1 MAQLEAAFRAF
12 GVEPPAPGASPG
24 LPIAPPPP
32 VPPPPSV
39 SPPSYVAPPAPAPL
53 ASASQPDVRES
64 PTSAERFIGTKVTA
78 IAGGIAVLAAI
89 GLFLR
94 HAIEQG
100 WLGKL
105 GPLVPFAI
113 GVATSVTLL
122 IISEFAAR
130 RWNRAASIGLAGAG
144 LGGLFASAAAGTLSL
159 EVLTPLEGT
168 LMAIGAAVVGGVL
181 AARTG
186 SLVVAVLALLGAYAV
201 PASCHVLDNPGIG
214 GGVFLSLLLVLSLV
228 LVSMGPPHMAV
239 LRFVV
244 LAASVPLGAFWAIES
259 GSPRGVVAAFVVG
272 CWGLVTLSCIVESL
286 RGRAGTLA
294 KWALILASALASLAC
309 LNALGGSTRW
319 TEVSAYI
326 PLAVSV
332 GLAVIVAQFA
342 GNAEDAVEAGGP
354 TAERSDEAT
363 QQSLQA
369 LGSLARGALIS
380 IPVTLAAAASILLPA
395 EWLAPLAGVVMA
407 TLALTYRRFGG
418 APAAAPGM
426 VAWTLVFV
434 VASVAALADRTPA
447 WQWSW
452 VSEHDTMFN
461 GLLLRLHFTSSQ
473 AGAFVGIAA
482 AATALARRDAHAGL
496 AHSAALAAA
505 LVAAPALALSFGLVP
520 GLAFAA
526 AANVAIGAAGGPR
539 LRFLPSSLLLT
550 TALLL
555 VWVGAF
561 FALIVEPPE
570 RTWAMGSG
578 HWMLGTLV
586 AALASVAYAGRHLS
600 PFLRRALWCA
610 CAAVGGVLVPALF
623 TTQWIVA
630 YSHRDDALAMGVTT
644 VSLTS
649 AVVLA
654 WGAIAR
660 ERALAGIGLLLLG
673 TAGLVVCFL
682 GMWVA
687 LGRGFVVPYSGDPLW
702 GLTLLLPVIVG
713 AIARRILTG
722 MAAPAAGR
730 TAVHSFDGLLGG
742 AAVISLLA
750 AAQSV
755 LGNALPE
762 VAVPV
767 VLLVACVGSIA
778 AGFRLQRSGLRWCG
792 LALVGLLC
800 ARLLVVELAGAPA
813 LLRIGALLVSGLT
826 MAGIGI
832 LYARL
837 DGRERAARKAPP
849 VA

>member
-1 MAQLEAAFRAF
+1 MPHALH
-12 GVEPPAPGASPG
+12 PAD
-24 LPIAPPPP
+24 APPDG
-32 VPPPPSV
+32 VT
-39 SPPSYVAPPAPAPL
+39 
-53 ASASQPDVRES
+53 SAGSDS
-64 PTSAERFIGTKVTA
+64 PTSAERFIGTKVTS

-89 GLFLR
+89 GLFLH
-94 HAIEQG
+94 HAIERG
-100 WLGKL
+100 WLGQL
-105 GPLVPFAI
+105 GPLAPFLI
-113 GVATSVTLL
+113 GVATSVALL
-122 IISEFAAR
+122 VISEIAAR
-130 RWNRAASIGLAGAG
+130 RWNRGTSIGLAGAG
-144 LGGLFASAAAGTLSL
+144 IGGLFASTAAGVFSL
-159 EVLTPLEGT
+159 EVLTPFEGM
-168 LMAIGAAVVGGVL
+168 LMALGATVVGGVL

-186 SLVVAVLALLGAYAV
+186 SLVVAFLTLLGAYAV
-201 PASCHVLDNPGIG
+201 PAACGVLDDRGIG
-214 GGVFLSLLLVLSLV
+214 GGVFLTALLVLSLV
-228 LVSMGPPHMAV
+228 LTSMGPPHMAV

-244 LAASVPLGAFWAIES
+244 MAASVPLGAFWAIES
-259 GSPRGVVAAFVVG
+259 GSPRSVVAAFVVG
-272 CWGLVTLSCIVESL
+272 NWGLLTLSCIVESL
-286 RGRAGTLA
+286 RGRAGPLA
-294 KWALILASALASLAC
+294 KWALIVASVLASLAC
-309 LNALGGSTRW
+309 LDALGGRTRW
-319 TEVSAYI
+319 TEASAYI

-332 GLAVIVAQFA
+332 GLAVIVAQFSGSA
-342 GNAEDAVEAGGP
+342 ADAIEAGGQ

-369 LGSLARGALIS
+369 LASLSRGALIS
-380 IPVTLAAAASILLPA
+380 TPITLAAAAAILLPT
-395 EWLAPLAGVVMA
+395 EWLAAVAGVAMA
-407 TLALTYRRFGG
+407 ALALAYRRLGG
-418 APAAAPGM
+418 ASAAAPGM
-426 VAWTLVFV
+426 VAWSLVFV
-434 VASVAALADRTPA
+434 VAAVAALADRAPA

-452 VSEHDTMFN
+452 VTEHDTMFN
-461 GLLLRLHFTSSQ
+461 GLLFRLHFTSSQ
-473 AGAFVGIAA
+473 IGAFVGIAA
-482 AATALARRDAHAGL
+482 AVAPLTRRDAHAGL
-496 AHSAALAAA
+496 AHPAALAAA
-505 LVAAPALALSFGLVP
+505 LVAAAALALSFGLVP

-526 AANVAIGAAGGPR
+526 AANVAIGAAGGQR

-561 FALIVEPPE
+561 FALIVEAPD

-600 PFLRRALWCA
+600 PFLRRALWCT
-610 CAAVGGVLVPALF
+610 CAAVGCVLVPALV

-630 YSHRDDALAMGVTT
+630 YRHRDDALAMGVTT
-644 VSLTS
+644 VSLIS
-649 AVVLA
+649 AAVLA

-660 ERALAGIGLLLLG
+660 ERALVGIALVFLG

-682 GMWVA
+682 GLWVV

-713 AIARRILTG
+713 AIARRIVTG
-722 MAAPAAGR
+722 TAAPAAGR
-730 TAVHSFDGLLGG
+730 AAAHSFDGLLCGM
-742 AAVISLLA
+742 AVVSLLA

-755 LGNALPE
+755 LGDALPE
-762 VAVPV
+762 VVVPV
-767 VLLVACVGSIA
+767 VLLVACVGSIS
-778 AGFRLQRSGLRWCG
+778 AGFKLHRAGLRWCG